1 MKPSA
6 ITQNPVLRYI
16 AVLRAA
22 RDFGLES
29 DQVDALALRFNPEP
43 GAVDELVDAVADAVL
58 AAR

>member
-1 MKPSA
+1 M
-6 ITQNPVLRYI
+6 TQNPVLRYI

-22 RDFGLES
+22 RDFGLGS
-29 DQVDALALRFNPEP
+29 DLVDALALRFNPEP